1 MHKYFLK
8 SSKLWLELPLH
19 NPGHL
24 KKHNDLFK
32 KCEADAEVAYPP
44 KMHKVCFQKLKLRLE
59 LHTSK
64 ANPNPTQANPSQS
77 KSITKLTQPKPNQ
90 SQHSPSQSQSQPKPK
105 QTRPKANTTK
115 AKANPTQNQPNS
127 THPNLASPNL
137 TDTSYK
143 LRHIFVRNRFV

>member
-24 KKHNDLFK
+24 NIHNDLFK
-32 KCEADAEVAYPP
+32 KCEADAEVADHP
-44 KMHKVCFQKLKLRLE
+44 KMHKVCFQKLKLKLE

-77 KSITKLTQPKPNQ
+77 KSITKLTKPKPNGAMEQ
-90 SQHSPSQSQSQPKPK
+90 WSNGAIEQWSNVAMEQWSNGAIEQLS
-105 QTRPKANTTK
+105 N
-115 AKANPTQNQPNS
+115 
-127 THPNLASPNL
+127 
-137 TDTSYK
+137 
-143 LRHIFVRNRFV
+143 